1 MVDLG
6 GREPGDL
13 YRRVQQD
20 QFLKLNLQRI
30 EIPLPLFGEAVDGKP
45 QDTLFVWIQMLNA
58 HARDSIEAQLLG
70 CRVARFAVN
79 ELVAASDQER
89 VAETEEAN
97 RGRDLSHM
105 SGIKLAQLPGGGPK
119 LFQGNVGKLQ
129 ARDVVASSMRRG
141 CERHPLLA
149 FASAAALPPQL
160 GAKSCAGCSRIKGVG
175 HWYPALLI
183 VQKQQINTTEMNVVD
198 PVGPSGPPARRQRV
212 RRADFTRT
220 GRVRNRRK

>member
-70 CRVARFAVN
+70 CRVARFAV
-79 ELVAASDQER
+79 
-89 VAETEEAN
+89 
-97 RGRDLSHM
+97 M
-105 SGIKLAQLPGGGPK
+105 SSLPRAIRSGSQKP
-119 LFQGNVGKLQ
+119 
-129 ARDVVASSMRRG
+129 RR
-141 CERHPLLA
+141 
-149 FASAAALPPQL
+149 
-160 GAKSCAGCSRIKGVG
+160 
-175 HWYPALLI
+175 LI
-183 VQKQQINTTEMNVVD
+183 EDATSLI
-198 PVGPSGPPARRQRV
+198 
-212 RRADFTRT
+212 
-220 GRVRNRRK
+220 